1 MVRLVNLRKG
11 RGSFGEGR
19 GREGR
24 GAGFDRLLHS
34 VFVVNNFD
42 VILF

>member
-1 MVRLVNLRKG
+1 MVKLVNFRKG
-11 RGSFGEGR
+11 RGSFG
-19 GREGR
+19 EGR

-34 VFVVNNFD
+34 LFVVNNFD